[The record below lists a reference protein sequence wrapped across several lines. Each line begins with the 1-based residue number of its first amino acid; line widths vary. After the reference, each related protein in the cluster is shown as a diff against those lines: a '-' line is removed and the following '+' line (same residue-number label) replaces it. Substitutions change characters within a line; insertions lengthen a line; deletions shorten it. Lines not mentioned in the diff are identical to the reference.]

1 MLAPPEAR
9 PYTPPP
15 FPMQQHPDPV
25 DVAMERLRSRIAL
38 ARVRLAEAD
47 RILMERWQ
55 VMLAC
60 ETPAADHAYRLA
72 RDERTQV
79 RGTLDDLEA
88 SLGRLILEREAGA
101 LSGTIPA

>member
-1 MLAPPEAR
+1 
-9 PYTPPP
+9 
-15 FPMQQHPDPV
+15 MQQHPDPT

-38 ARVRLAEAD
+38 ARARLAEAD
-47 RILMERWQ
+47 RDLAERWQ

-72 RDERTQV
+72 RDERAQV
-79 RGTLDDLEA
+79 RGALEDLEA
-88 SLGRLILEREAGA
+88 SLGWLVLEREGGT